1 MEVNFEIL
9 EKIIKKI
16 DDQIIQTVTIFDVFE
31 GANVPEEKKSVAVNV
46 IIQSKEKTLTENDLD
61 QISQKIINTVKD
73 QTGATIRS

>member
-1 MEVNFEIL
+1 
-9 EKIIKKI
+9 
-16 DDQIIQTVTIFDVFE
+16 
-31 GANVPEEKKSVAVNV
+31 VPEEKKSVAVNV